1 MRHALMRVA
10 RVSVI
15 VMAIVG
21 TGYLGLA
28 QGQEVPTLTAN
39 DTDGSQD
46 PGLDNEV
53 APSVPATASAQERLQ
68 SDDQLMCESLAFF
81 RGSGP
86 GGPLMYTVLLSLP
99 FLYLARLRRGFR
111 LAQASG

>member
-1 MRHALMRVA
+1 
-10 RVSVI
+10 
-15 VMAIVG
+15 MAIVG
-21 TGYLGLA
+21 AGYTGLA
-28 QGQEVPTLTAN
+28 QGQEVHTETTEA
-39 DTDGSQD
+39 TEGFQST
-46 PGLDNEV
+46 GFDNAV
-53 APSVPATASAQERLQ
+53 TPSVPAAAAAQDRLQ

-99 FLYLARLRRGFR
+99 FLYLARLRRRFR